1 MNNRIQKLGGK
12 WYQAGTNPLKAFTI
26 VGKANVCNGLEDDQ
40 RHEALMIVHEGRE
53 ACQPDVILAD
63 EFYSAAVYPEY
74 LFDGDL
80 VYEESC
86 GKILGIYRVSNHETE
101 GYVRLLELNPET
113 LIIKSDVAPITAHAQ
128 LLHHN
133 IEVQVPTHNHN
144 AMASK
149 FHYAS
154 LRKIA
159 ALQFEAN
166 RNKARL
172 LAHQISNLITAK
184 FAYNTDKNITELGNT
199 TELLREII
207 EKLKALPD
215 VQDK

>member
-12 WYQAGTNPLKAFTI
+12 WYQVGTNPRKAFTI
-26 VGKANVCNGLEDDQ
+26 VGKANVCNGLEDDK

-53 ACQPDVILAD
+53 ACQPDIILAD
-63 EFYSAAVYPEY
+63 EFYNAAVYPEY

-86 GKILGIYRVSNHETE
+86 GKILGIYRVFNHETE
-101 GYVRLLELNPET
+101 GYVRLLELDPET
-113 LIIKSDVAPITAHAQ
+113 LIVKSDVPPVTAHAQ
-128 LLHHN
+128 LLHEN
-133 IEVQVPTHNHN
+133 IEVQVPTHTHN

-154 LRKIA
+154 LRKIN
-159 ALQFEAN
+159 ALQFEAT

-172 LAHQISNLITAK
+172 LAHQISNLISAK
-184 FAYNTDKNITELGNT
+184 LTCNADRNINELGNVS
-199 TELLREII
+199 ELLREII

-215 VQDK
+215 GQEK

>member
-12 WYQAGTNPLKAFTI
+12 WYQAGTNPLKSFTI

-40 RHEALMIVHEGRE
+40 RHEALMIVNEGRE
-53 ACQPDVILAD
+53 ACQPDIILAD
-63 EFYSAAVYPEY
+63 EFYNAAVYPEY

-86 GKILGIYRVSNHETE
+86 GKILGIYRVFNHETE

-113 LIIKSDVAPITAHAQ
+113 LIVKSDIPPITAHAQ
-128 LLHHN
+128 LSRDN

-154 LRKIA
+154 PRKIA

-172 LAHQISNLITAK
+172 LAHQISNLISLK

-207 EKLKALPD
+207 QKLEALPD